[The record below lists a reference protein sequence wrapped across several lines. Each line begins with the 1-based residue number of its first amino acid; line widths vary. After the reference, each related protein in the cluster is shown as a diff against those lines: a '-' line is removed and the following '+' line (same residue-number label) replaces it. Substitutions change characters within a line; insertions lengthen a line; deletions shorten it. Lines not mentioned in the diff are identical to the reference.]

1 MSQQHLAPAGVNEKS
16 IIEPAE
22 DFFMHQVI
30 VLGTRSPRSPVREDE
45 AKSSGNLLASQILP
59 GAACKA
65 TEQQQA
71 KATFPEENTEDISR
85 MLFLAGSSA
94 AVAQSPIIRYTAE
107 ELLAL
112 RESSLIRLPLDFS
125 PYTPLRPGSQVK
137 LPEITQATI
146 DAKLSLGNPYIG
158 LEHIPRTQKD
168 IVLAP
173 QRSANLAHRGQNAS
187 QRVFGV
193 PRNNGVNSN
202 QAVAMFDG
210 GVVPEGRN
218 AGGGYASKG
227 SSTSSIGTRG
237 SAGRSGNNAAGG
249 GQSTN
254 RQHNGHDNSRSG
266 VVSWR
271 ASGPT
276 RTPGGS
282 ISMAPAAAPAAATLS
297 NNHGHLGEIAEGGKP
312 EWMDD
317 DLVYDENKSARQ
329 MHDMEEWKR
338 RMKEG
343 GGTNGSALQLGGN
356 NPNAI
361 DMSSGLAADQIDQS
375 SAGGDKGAVRGSRFL
390 RLFSA
395 NEQQADH
402 AAADLSGSTLPVP
415 GGLLHDVMAASAY
428 ANGLAYPND
437 SLQQPQQQSGDQLSK
452 LFKVFGNKVSLGG
465 NANANVPVPGPAAA
479 ASANGWAAHES
490 QNAALAMHNAQALN
504 SMHAVESMRM
514 AMLMQAAANDTSVMG
529 QHIEAVA
536 QQSAAISAAPA
547 PLGLA
552 PMSSAGATQSLSP
565 PVAAATSVAGQ
576 RVRTSSPAPINEA
589 LRGIVPTSV
598 FRKSVQGGGHS
609 AGYKRPES
617 MPASRAATPAR
628 SLPSWLVELS
638 RGGASPASDPA
649 NGAALA
655 ANESLLGVHDAAG
668 SLEREFPALG
678 IKAQQADNRSVSSLS
693 VQPSVGAPSE
703 ANSEAAQNPEVQ
715 PMAMHQMAVGGIAMP
730 APEPMQQM
738 HHAMP
743 PPQGMM
749 GMLPPHMMMP
759 GMVHPSS
766 MGGQMPPM
774 GGQMPPMGGQMP
786 PMGGQMPPMGM
797 LQPHHPMAFHPNM

>member
-1 MSQQHLAPAGVNEKS
+1 MSLGDMQPT
-16 IIEPAE
+16 EPRSRRRGQEQRQSAR
-22 DFFMHQVI
+22 QSN
-30 VLGTRSPRSPVREDE
+30 SPRRSMQSNGATASQGNAPRGEHRVPKSKAFTVSTPTTGNEIGL
-45 AKSSGNLLASQILP
+45 ASSGTTEGNSLETQRSSVEAASR
-59 GAACKA
+59 
-65 TEQQQA
+65 
-71 KATFPEENTEDISR
+71 DISR

-202 QAVAMFDG
+202 QVVAMFDG

-282 ISMAPAAAPAAATLS
+282 ISMAAAAAAAPAAATLS

-552 PMSSAGATQSLSP
+552 PMSSAAQPRVYRRQWRQRHRWPASACGHPAQHRSTRRCAASCHIGVPQERPGRRSFGWLQAPRKHAGVARSNPSAQSAVVARGA
-565 PVAAATSVAGQ
+565 VAWWRFARERPSQRRRTGGQ
-576 RVRTSSPAPINEA
+576 RVVAGRAR
-589 LRGIVPTSV
+589 RGRVAGARIP
-598 FRKSVQGGGHS
+598 GAGHQ
-609 AGYKRPES
+609 
-617 MPASRAATPAR
+617 
-628 SLPSWLVELS
+628 
-638 RGGASPASDPA
+638 
-649 NGAALA
+649 GAA
-655 ANESLLGVHDAAG
+655 
-668 SLEREFPALG
+668 
-678 IKAQQADNRSVSSLS
+678 
-693 VQPSVGAPSE
+693 
-703 ANSEAAQNPEVQ
+703 
-715 PMAMHQMAVGGIAMP
+715 
-730 APEPMQQM
+730 
-738 HHAMP
+738 
-743 PPQGMM
+743 
-749 GMLPPHMMMP
+749 
-759 GMVHPSS
+759 
-766 MGGQMPPM
+766 GGQPV
-774 GGQMPPMGGQMP
+774 GVVTVSAAVCRCAQRG
-786 PMGGQMPPMGM
+786 
-797 LQPHHPMAFHPNM
+797 